1 MPAQLADNFW
11 PRPLRHCALPL
22 VSDTDEE
29 ITIAEL
35 TSEPIDGFA
44 GNRMLYT
51 ALVPLVEVD
60 SVLKAAGGMG
70 HGVSSNATNPAF
82 GEGGK
87 YLPAFWIDSPDGSKR
102 FESLIHTWHNNN
114 KNVLLPDSSLLMC

>member
-22 VSDTDEE
+22 VCDTDEE
-29 ITIAEL
+29 ITIAEI
-35 TSEPIDGFA
+35 TSEPIDGFV

-60 SVLKAAGGMG
+60 SVLKAAGGLRTLVWRPNIRRLG
-70 HGVSSNATNPAF
+70 Q
-82 GEGGK
+82 ED
-87 YLPAFWIDSPDGSKR
+87 LDGLSCQ
-102 FESLIHTWHNNN
+102 
-114 KNVLLPDSSLLMC
+114 P